1 MCCSR
6 SGRGLWMVMDGYD
19 GYGGGGG
26 DVQRTEGEP
35 DYDVWGRSMVRCWRG
50 GVVGVND
57 AIGLRA
63 SIKLSILRN

>member
-1 MCCSR
+1 M
-6 SGRGLWMVMDGYD
+6 
-19 GYGGGGG
+19 
-26 DVQRTEGEP
+26 QRTEGEP